1 MMLSVGPMVDDASVV
16 DVVVDEDVDVV
27 VDVESETSVLLST
40 EDVVQLVLE

>member
-27 VDVESETSVLLST
+27 VDVESETSVLLSK